1 MRLRQIDFL
10 RGIAI
15 ILVLFRHMEFTP
27 VTHLIGWSGVDLFF
41 VLSGFLVSGL
51 LFEQYAKEKTVK
63 PLLFLTRRGFKIYP
77 LFYILTA
84 AIVLI
89 HQFTGFGTNAAQL
102 VPELLFYQNYSEGIN
117 PITWSLAVEEH
128 FYILL
133 VAGVYLAVRAGKL
146 TSRKGFHAFAITVL
160 LYSLIARVFTSL
172 RYTEFEFY
180 THYTPTHLRIDSLLF
195 GVIIAWNYYFNRAW
209 LLGFVQRFR
218 KQMLAVA
225 ILCLA
230 PLFFFDTDTFY
241 MRTIGLSFLY
251 LGFGSLLCL
260 FLYSQSFNRKF
271 ERIVPGFIYKAIAKT
286 GIYSYAIYLVH
297 IQVLNMIKRVVVEKM
312 HIALSNEALFLLYFG
327 GSILAGMMLYAIIE
341 MPFLKLRERVFPKH
355 KTLAKPQ
362 PEPKTGTLRPA

>member
-1 MRLRQIDFL
+1 MRIRQIDFL

-51 LFEQYAKEKTVK
+51 LFDQYNREKTIK

-77 LFYILTA
+77 LFYIITA
-84 AIVLI
+84 ALVLA
-89 HQFTGFGTNAAQL
+89 HQFTGLGTSSANL
-102 VPELLFYQNYSEGIN
+102 VPELFFFQNYSEGIN

-133 VAGVYLAVRAGKL
+133 VLGVYLAVKFGKL
-146 TSRKGFHAFAITVL
+146 TSRKGFHALAITLL
-160 LYSLIARVFTSL
+160 LYSLVARVFTSL

-195 GVIIAWNYYFNRAW
+195 GVVIAWNYYFNRAW
-209 LLGFVQRFR
+209 LQGFVQKFR
-218 KQMLAVA
+218 RQLFVFALA
-225 ILCLA
+225 CLA
-230 PLFFFDTDTFY
+230 PLFLFDTDTFY
-241 MRTIGLSFLY
+241 MRTAGLSFLY

-260 FLYSQSFNRKF
+260 FLYSDSFNRKF
-271 ERIVPGFIYKAIAKT
+271 EWLMPKLMYSLIAKT

-297 IQVLNMIKRVVVEKM
+297 IQVLNLIKRVVVEGM
-312 HIALSNEALFLLYFG
+312 HVNMSNQVLFFCYFA
-327 GSILAGMMLYAIIE
+327 GSILAGVLLYSIVE
-341 MPFLKLRERVFPKH
+341 LPFLKLRERFFPRN
-355 KTLAKPQ
+355 KTSRKVVPQ
-362 PEPKTGTLRPA
+362 TAQLQVL